1 VTTRTKNGL
10 GLLTFA
16 VVAALTVW
24 LVRRTQHS
32 GVRTLD
38 AVPADAF
45 LVVTL
50 DVDLLRGSPLG
61 EYLMGGPGS
70 RLLGDET
77 LKATCGFDPLERMRE
92 LAVAV
97 PMEDDTGEF
106 GIAIRADLTKDEL
119 VECARKVIDVRG
131 GGDQVT
137 IRQSGSFTLVEPEG
151 PLAKRYPTL
160 AYREGGPFIVARGA
174 WLGTIIDTTEGKL
187 PSARRE
193 SRHLALR
200 RDLGQAS
207 DDHPTFALLATVLLP
222 KEMRER
228 IRRDMGAEVASQSGD
243 ATGPELMAGVL
254 GVEAAGLALS
264 PGDGKGGET
273 SAKVELRCEDEPS
286 CASVARVIDKT
297 RRGWM
302 GDTTV
307 HVLGLGA
314 LLDNLT
320 VEPHGT
326 SLRVATH
333 APADE
338 VAKLLGRV
346 LELRSGR
353 RPQSALPP
361 TTPRPSASSDEVI
374 PSNAARPTRDA
385 RDAGEA
391 AP

>member
-1 VTTRTKNGL
+1 
-10 GLLTFA
+10 
-16 VVAALTVW
+16 
-24 LVRRTQHS
+24 
-32 GVRTLD
+32 
-38 AVPADAF
+38 
-45 LVVTL
+45 
-50 DVDLLRGSPLG
+50 
-61 EYLMGGPGS
+61 M
-70 RLLGDET
+70 
-77 LKATCGFDPLERMRE
+77 
-92 LAVAV
+92 
-97 PMEDDTGEF
+97 
-106 GIAIRADLTKDEL
+106 
-119 VECARKVIDVRG
+119 
-131 GGDQVT
+131 
-137 IRQSGSFTLVEPEG
+137 
-151 PLAKRYPTL
+151 
-160 AYREGGPFIVARGA
+160 
-174 WLGTIIDTTEGKL
+174 
-187 PSARRE
+187 
-193 SRHLALR
+193 
-200 RDLGQAS
+200 
-207 DDHPTFALLATVLLP
+207 
-222 KEMRER
+222 EMRER
-228 IRRDMGAEVASQSGD
+228 IRRDLGAEVASQSGD